1 MKRLIAIFLLFC
13 YFQAANAQNAKK
25 GQERPNIIVI
35 LADDMGFSDI
45 GSFGGEIPT
54 PNLDKLAKNGIR
66 LNNFYNTGRCCPSRA
81 ALLTGVYPQEAG
93 VGYMVEPVE
102 NNPAYQGY
110 LNKETVTFA
119 EAMQD
124 AGYFTAIA
132 GKWHVGH
139 KEGQGPHQRGFMRS
153 LAAPVGGFMYTGQPR
168 AQIFLNGKETK
179 AGVDIPNQYYVT
191 DLWTDFG
198 LKFIDEAE
206 SNQKPFLL
214 YLAHNAPHFPLQAPA
229 EDIAK
234 FKGKYLAG
242 WEKLRRERYERQIAM
257 NLLGK
262 QYELPPINPK
272 VPSWASL
279 SEAEKDRYDTM
290 MAIYAA
296 MVSHLDESIGKLMN
310 ALDQKGILDNTLIL
324 FFSDNGGNA
333 ESGVKGITEGK
344 VLGDPS
350 SNVFLG
356 QCWAELNNTPLWLY
370 KHHTSE
376 GGIASPFIAHW
387 PKGINKRLKGKII
400 DTPAHLVDIL
410 PTLVDLG
417 KGTYPETYNGNKIKP
432 TRGTSLKNV
441 FLGKEIDRKQPIF
454 WEHEGNRA
462 IRIGNW
468 KAVSNLTEPWQLYDM
483 KNDRTELND
492 LSAVRPEILQDLVSQ
507 YDKWYE
513 SVGAKP
519 YFKEPMKWQTSIIQV
534 LEKQK
539 SNSKN

>member
-1 MKRLIAIFLLFC
+1 MKKLLF
-13 YFQAANAQNAKK
+13 YFLPVWVLAQPKK
-25 GQERPNIIVI
+25 TAERPNIIVI

-45 GSFGGEIPT
+45 GCFGGEIPT
-54 PNLDKLAKNGIR
+54 PHLDRLAAKGIR
-66 LNNFYNTGRCCPSRA
+66 MNNFYNTGRCCPSRA

-110 LNKETVTFA
+110 LNRETVTFA
-119 EAMQD
+119 EAMKE

-139 KEGQGPHQRGFMRS
+139 EAGQGPHERGFMRS

-168 AQIFLNGKETK
+168 AQIFLNGKPAK
-179 AGVDIPNQYYVT
+179 AGVDIPKDYYVT
-191 DLWTDFG
+191 DLWTDYG
-198 LKFIDEAE
+198 MKFIEEAQAE
-206 SNQKPFLL
+206 QKPFLL

-229 EDIAK
+229 EDIAR

-242 WEKLRRERYERQIAM
+242 WEKLRAERYERQMKM

-262 QYELPPINPK
+262 KYDLPPINPK
-272 VPSWASL
+272 VPAWESL
-279 SEAEKDRYDTM
+279 SPAEKERYDTM

-296 MVSHLDESIGKLMN
+296 MVSHLDESIGKLVKN
-310 ALDQKGILDNTLIL
+310 LEDKGLLENTLLL

-333 ESGVKGITEGK
+333 ESGVKGITQGDT
-344 VLGDPS
+344 LGNRN

-387 PKGINKRLKGKII
+387 PKGIATQWQGKII
-400 DTPAHLVDIL
+400 DEPAHLVDIM
-410 PTLVDLG
+410 PTLLALG
-417 KGTYPETYNGNKIKP
+417 GATYPTAYQGHTIKP
-432 TRGTSLKNV
+432 QRGISLVPV
-441 FLGKEIDRKQPIF
+441 FSGKKLSRTQPLF

-462 IRIGNW
+462 IRIGDW
-468 KAVSNLTEPWQLYDM
+468 KAVSNLTEPWQLYNM
-483 KNDRTELND
+483 KADRTELND
-492 LSAVRPEILQDLVSQ
+492 LSAAKPDMLKDLLSK
-507 YDKWYE
+507 YDRWYE
-513 SVGAKP
+513 SAGAKP
-519 YFKEPMKWQTSIIQV
+519 YFKEPMKWQSSIIET
-534 LEKQK
+534 L
-539 SNSKN
+539 KNTKK

>member
-1 MKRLIAIFLLFC
+1 MKKITLLFL
-13 YFQAANAQNAKK
+13 YLIGTMTVYSQQNRPATAQK
-25 GQERPNIIVI
+25 PNIIVI

-45 GSFGGEIPT
+45 GCFGGEIPT
-54 PNLDKLAKNGIR
+54 PHLDRLAVKGLR

-81 ALLTGVYPQEAG
+81 SLLTGVYPQEAG

-110 LNKETVTFA
+110 LNRETVTFA
-119 EAMQD
+119 EAMKD

-139 KEGQGPHQRGFMRS
+139 QAGQGPHERGFMRS

-168 AQIFLNGKETK
+168 AQIFLNGKPTK
-179 AGVDIPNQYYVT
+179 AGTDIPKDYYVT
-191 DLWTDFG
+191 DLWTDYG
-198 LKFIDEAE
+198 LQFIDEARAE
-206 SNQKPFLL
+206 KKPFLL

-229 EDIAK
+229 EDIAR
-234 FKGKYLAG
+234 FKGKYKAG
-242 WEKLRRERYERQIAM
+242 WEKLRKERYNRQMEM

-262 QYELPPINPK
+262 KYELPPINPK
-272 VPSWASL
+272 VPAWESL
-279 SEAEKDRYDTM
+279 SEAEQERYDTM

-296 MVSHLDESIGKLMN
+296 MVSHLDESIGKLV
-310 ALDQKGILDNTLIL
+310 KGLEEKGMLDNTLIL

-333 ESGVKGITEGK
+333 ESGVKGITQGDT
-344 VLGDPS
+344 LGNKN

-387 PKGINKRLKGKII
+387 PNGISPKLHGKII
-400 DTPAHLVDIL
+400 DNPAHLVDIL
-410 PTLVDLG
+410 PTLLELG
-417 KGTYPETYNGNKIKP
+417 GGTYPTTYNGHVIKP
-432 TRGTSLKNV
+432 ARGVSLTPL
-441 FLGKEIDRKQPIF
+441 FEGKKLNRTQPIY

-462 IRIGNW
+462 IRIGDW
-468 KAVSNLTEPWQLYDM
+468 KAVSNLTEPWQLYNL
-483 KNDRTELND
+483 KTDRTELND
-492 LSAVRPEILQDLVSQ
+492 LAASKPVLLKELVAN
-507 YDKWYE
+507 YDQWYE

-519 YFKEPMKWQTSIIQV
+519 YFKEPMKWQSSISEI
-534 LEKQK
+534 LK
-539 SNSKN
+539 SHKNK